1 MAAKY
6 INIVLIVVLFLT
18 SFKTLYAMYVGDP
31 IIIHPLSHVVI
42 SIGWAMEVW
51 GVLLEKETDSK
62 TNKGEF

>member
-31 IIIHPLSHVVI
+31 IIIHPLPHVVI
-42 SIGWAMEVW
+42 SIGWAMEVL
-51 GVLLEKETDSK
+51 GVLLKKETDSK